1 MQFLFRSLINPI
13 SLIPSKVYIPMERVA
28 ALVEKLTNQLAQK
41 ADKSQLK
48 QTAVQLLAELS
59 ETDQFNN
66 LPNNVSVMIPGGVDF
81 QPNAIDE
88 PVEVRIPSLPKLEP
102 VTPTYSTY
110 PTNPLPSSVDN
121 NVPSNKEGTSTTPLE
136 INATVTTS
144 ELQEKLALDPIK
156 DLKAAIG
163 INDKFQF
170 IEMLF
175 GGDEKAFDQAI
186 KSINGF
192 KIYAEAQFWVK
203 SNLREK
209 YNWDDTTTVVKSFD
223 LLVKR
228 RFA

>member
-1 MQFLFRSLINPI
+1 
-13 SLIPSKVYIPMERVA
+13 MERVA
-28 ALVEKLTNQLAQK
+28 ALVEKLTKQLAEK

-48 QTAVQLLAELS
+48 QTAVQLLSELS

-66 LPNNVSVMIPGGVDF
+66 LPNNVSVMIPGGVETNF
-81 QPNAIDE
+81 TPKLKDE

-102 VTPTYSTY
+102 VTPAI
-110 PTNPLPSSVDN
+110 
-121 NVPSNKEGTSTTPLE
+121 STTPTTPVILPTE
-136 INATVTTS
+136 INSTVTTT

-156 DLKAAIG
+156 DLKTAIG

-170 IEMLF
+170 IETLF

-186 KSINGF
+186 KTINGF
-192 KIYAEAQFWVK
+192 KIYAEAQFWIK
-203 SNLREK
+203 SNLREQ
-209 YNWDDTTTVVKSFD
+209 YNWEETEAVVKAFD